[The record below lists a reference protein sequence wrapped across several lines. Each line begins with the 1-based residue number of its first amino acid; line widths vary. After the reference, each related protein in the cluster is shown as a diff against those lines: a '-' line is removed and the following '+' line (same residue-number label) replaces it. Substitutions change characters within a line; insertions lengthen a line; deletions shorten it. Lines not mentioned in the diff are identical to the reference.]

1 MKKKISGI
9 SYVFVLLVIAAALTF
24 LAFQAFS
31 LYDFG
36 DYITVKIFCRIAAA
50 LPLAAALL
58 SLAAAAVNSRK
69 AFINKTVLFA
79 VPVVFAAAEGISYL
93 VLRLIGV
100 IRWQRLGN
108 TVETGFAP
116 LMAFM
121 AASAVIALLLSF
133 IIAEAMERCGEKG
146 KKRLTGILGLVA
158 IALFSVAFTY
168 LVCDRLNVYGFRYS
182 VSTKAFLILAFGFVL
197 MIAVIAVPLALRNIN
212 RKEASLSSAVLF
224 AFPVVFAA
232 AEGISYL
239 ALKLLGVIEW
249 TRFGQTEVFVTGISP
264 LMIFTAAS
272 VCLCLPLSMAVMEAA
287 ERGGKK

>member
-9 SYVFVLLVIAAALTF
+9 AYVFVLLVIAAALTF

-31 LYDFG
+31 MYDFG

-93 VLRLIGV
+93 VLRLVGV

-121 AASAVIALLLSF
+121 AASAVIALL
-133 IIAEAMERCGEKG
+133 
-146 KKRLTGILGLVA
+146 
-158 IALFSVAFTY
+158 
-168 LVCDRLNVYGFRYS
+168 
-182 VSTKAFLILAFGFVL
+182 
-197 MIAVIAVPLALRNIN
+197 
-212 RKEASLSSAVLF
+212 
-224 AFPVVFAA
+224 
-232 AEGISYL
+232 
-239 ALKLLGVIEW
+239 
-249 TRFGQTEVFVTGISP
+249 
-264 LMIFTAAS
+264 
-272 VCLCLPLSMAVMEAA
+272 
-287 ERGGKK
+287 